1 MKRLLWLCTHRTQWR
16 EELPLLLEAGFEV
29 VPAKWGHRD
38 YPVHENPED
47 PYYIQSWRSQCTLP
61 VALVEELR
69 AVNWFH
75 DAPSDMR
82 ALANQVFD
90 AVIIT
95 TFPDTLLSFAR
106 WFSKPIFYRVF
117 GLAGEGA
124 YCDLFG
130 ASGLREV
137 CASFVYQRN
146 LYHWCPALPTLRQA
160 EGPMLTRNEVVL
172 QQFVSPERFPA
183 RWQKQQVEPY
193 IAMVLSRVAEAGY
206 YGDRYLAEV
215 QYYGKLYRRIAS
227 RFRVGPETIPL
238 RIAGQNQRGAFG
250 DAEILGPL
258 PEQDFYGTIARAT
271 AFFYQGESICHFH
284 LNAFEVVAMGVPLV
298 MMQSGYLA
306 WLFAQVAGPQARG
319 QGYGVVEG
327 LDEARSLLARCL
339 ENPELAQAIAQRQRP
354 LAEHVTNRNLA
365 VQLCRE
371 RLNHALDEASK
382 ENEAE
387 LNWWTRSEPPGSSP
401 IKLRVA

>member
-75 DAPSDMR
+75 DAPRDMG

-124 YCDLFG
+124 YSDLFRSPDFQQLW
-130 ASGLREV
+130 ATPAYRN
-137 CASFVYQRN
+137 N
-146 LYHWCPALPTLRQA
+146 LYHWCPILPTLRQA
-160 EGPMLTRNEVVL
+160 EDVALIRNEIVL
-172 QQFVSPERFPA
+172 EPCVSPERLPA
-183 RWQKQQVEPY
+183 HWQMEKAEPCV
-193 IAMVLSRVAEAGY
+193 ALVLSRVAEAGY

-215 QYYGKLYRRIAS
+215 AYYGKLYTRIAS
-227 RFRVGPETIPL
+227 RFRVGPEPIRL
-238 RIAGQNQRGAFG
+238 RILGQNQPGAFG

-258 PEQDFYGTIARAT
+258 PEWDFCSSLARAT
-271 AFFYQGESICHFH
+271 AFFYQGESICHLH
-284 LNAFEVVAMGVPLV
+284 WSVLEALAMGVPVV

-306 WLFAQVAGPQARG
+306 WLLIQVAGLQARG
-319 QGYGVVEG
+319 QTHGVVEG
-327 LDEARSLLARCL
+327 LDEARTLLARCL
-339 ENPELAQAIAQRQRP
+339 KKPELARAIAHRQRP
-354 LAEHVTNRNLA
+354 LAEYVTNRNRAIRLY
-365 VQLCRE
+365 RE
-371 RLNHALDEASK
+371 RLHHVLDQASK
-382 ENEAE
+382 NNQRERAA
-387 LNWWTRSEPPGSSP
+387 W
-401 IKLRVA
+401 KQCA